1 MIARQ
6 ALLAHLDELLQCANY
21 KDYCPNGL
29 QVAGRND
36 VRHIITG
43 VSASQ
48 ALLDEAVARGAD
60 AVLVHHGYFWKGEDE
75 RIIGIKQRRLKTLL
89 THDINLIAYHL
100 PLDNHAL
107 YGNNVQLAKVL
118 GVEITGALDASSAT
132 APGLIGRLPQALC
145 AAQVQQLLSDKL
157 GRKALHIGDPQAR
170 IKTLAWCTGAAQSY
184 LQRAVDLGVDAFIT
198 GEINEPSVH
207 LARET
212 GVHFFSAGH
221 HATERYGVKA
231 LGEYLAQRFALQV
244 DFIDKDNPV

>member
-1 MIARQ
+1 MIKRQ
-6 ALLAHLDELLQCANY
+6 ELLAHLDELLHSTAY

-29 QVAGRND
+29 QVAGRE
-36 VRHIITG
+36 RISHIVTG
-43 VSASQ
+43 VTASQ

-60 AVLVHHGYFWKGEDE
+60 TVLVHHGYFWKGEDE
-75 RIIGIKQRRLKTLL
+75 RVIGIKQRRLKTLL
-89 THDINLIAYHL
+89 AHDINLIAYHL
-100 PLDNHAL
+100 PLDNHAE

-118 GVEITGALDASSAT
+118 GLEITGALAGDSAT
-132 APGLIGRLPQALC
+132 VPGLVGRLPQEQS
-145 AAQVQQLLSDKL
+145 AAQVQQWLSEKL
-157 GRKALHIGDPQAR
+157 GRQALHIGNSDAR
-170 IKTLAWCTGAAQSY
+170 IETLAWCTGAAQSY

-212 GVHFFSAGH
+212 GVQFFSAGH

-231 LGEYLAQRFALQV
+231 LGEYLAQRFALKV